1 MEENLRQLSEHL
13 SQASTLLTS
22 VLGSTGGPS
31 DNISRSNTSARQP
44 SLASSGIA
52 AAAIGTNISG
62 AVARARSMMTHSASQ
77 GVYSRLNQRERLRA
91 STSSSAIPHR
101 NKRQKKEVETKA
113 FEFVLMNI
121 TLESESWAIA
131 EENIALRGLIEITT
145 NSKEAD
151 IRQAIG
157 KATRQKFSMI
167 SNDDF
172 EFLRA
177 TRRKL
182 SKPVCCQAF
191 DYKQLK
197 LLAGQGSIYVKLKD
211 GMDCLLVRD
220 DDDNDEGIF
229 H

>member
-1 MEENLRQLSEHL
+1 M
-13 SQASTLLTS
+13 
-22 VLGSTGGPS
+22 
-31 DNISRSNTSARQP
+31 
-44 SLASSGIA
+44 
-52 AAAIGTNISG
+52 
-62 AVARARSMMTHSASQ
+62 
-77 GVYSRLNQRERLRA
+77 
-91 STSSSAIPHR
+91 
-101 NKRQKKEVETKA
+101 ETKA

-131 EENIALRGLIEITT
+131 QNIVLRGLIALRGLIEITK

-197 LLAGQGSIYVKLKD
+197 LDKDVSMLNLKM
-211 GMDCLLVRD
+211 GWTVCW
-220 DDDNDEGIF
+220 
-229 H
+229 

>member
-44 SLASSGIA
+44 SLASWGIA
-52 AAAIGTNISG
+52 AAVIGSNISG

-77 GVYSRLNQRERLRA
+77 GVYSRLNKRERLRA

-145 NSKEAD
+145 NSKETD

-197 LLAGQGSIYVKLKD
+197 LLAGQGSMLNLKM
-211 GMDCLLVRD
+211 GWTVCC
-220 DDDNDEGIF
+220 
-229 H
+229 